1 MLKNKKPFN
10 LIFSKKFSSQKRK
23 NLFIG
28 RWINQ
33 PNLKKIKI
41 KNNEYYDH
49 QWLNRKKQTK
59 DFEEVKKIY
68 FYVLKNLVSN
78 LNRYHKKNYNIRQ
91 WELIL
96 FFFLYHYI
104 PVVYDRWNII
114 KNIKRRYKLNPVN
127 LFNYVDNNF
136 LCKDSIDVLD
146 LIFSDSWNDWIIS
159 EIIKAQKLKYFV
171 TRKKN

>member
-1 MLKNKKPFN
+1 MLKNKKPLISFFQKN
-10 LIFSKKFSSQKRK
+10 LVHKKEK

-33 PNLKKIKI
+33 PNLKKIKN

-91 WELIL
+91 WEPIL
-96 FFFLYHYI
+96 FFFISLYSSC
-104 PVVYDRWNII
+104 
-114 KNIKRRYKLNPVN
+114 L
-127 LFNYVDNNF
+127 
-136 LCKDSIDVLD
+136 
-146 LIFSDSWNDWIIS
+146 
-159 EIIKAQKLKYFV
+159 
-171 TRKKN
+171 